1 MKKLIIASVMAFGIL
16 TASAQTTKIGYINT
30 EELMGSMP
38 EAETADRELQQFQDD
53 LAKQGQDMMREL
65 TMKDSLFVLDSM
77 KLSASMKVIKRNE
90 LIALYQRV
98 QNWQQQGQELYQA
111 EAQKKIAPIRDKAM
125 AAIKA
130 VATANGYTHVLDIN
144 SVIIAP
150 PGDDLIGKVKA
161 KLGIKDTPAPTP
173 GK

>member
-38 EAETADRELQQFQDD
+38 EAETADKELQQFQDD

-65 TMKDSLFVLDSM
+65 TIKDSLFVKDSM
-77 KLSASMKVIKRNE
+77 TLSASMKVIKRNE

-125 AAIKA
+125 AAIRT
-130 VATANGYTHVLDIN
+130 VAKDNGYSHVLDIN

-150 PGDDLIGKVKA
+150 PGDDLIAKVKA
-161 KLGIKDTPAPTP
+161 KLGIKDTPAPVP